1 MFQPEHF
8 PLRGLAY
15 QAAVAK
21 LRHVSY
27 HNHKMLLHYAAEMAP
42 RKWRDSLGRS
52 QSRSFS
58 YIKSPDEWH
67 STGAEEELQSAVMEV
82 PVLALALVRCPQDS
96 HAEFVVVSAY
106 NGRTVAFCLP
116 LLLPNAP
123 WFRKWEVLPANLRA
137 WLEGE
142 EVFVLTTKSS
152 APLLPDPDGFC
163 LRRQVDTDK
172 LFAIYQ
178 NSGVIK
184 PHFKAEVGDAAWQ
197 MTYATG
203 YHHHPMAQP
212 KFVQLVGENH
222 YSHGWPQWRHL
233 GWLPVGKDE
242 LAKHESFFLFYEAA
256 AMQLFVNRLLQHG
269 LLFGGMKA
277 VDPSLPLATLYCVFL
292 EGGESDP
299 FVAARDPLGLRT
311 DAVAAA
317 MPPPSSSESHYTPQE
332 LNPPLPGGSVAE
344 ELSSNSTGETVVPA
358 GLAAGDGA
366 GKEDAPATQEP
377 MEEGSNDKEEKESS
391 EAVLLLCDTA
401 LEKELNQEDAMEP
414 PPAKK
419 RSPPRPDPT
428 QRRLLELAQNLEGPG
443 KTPSGKRPRPLFGP
457 DLTVEVLPA
466 PRASLPPP
474 LRPPPPSRPPPPRTP
489 PPPRSSAVVAAQQQQ
504 QKTEE
509 DSRPTATG
517 ANADPMGPRRNS
529 AAFPLIQIANS
540 PAAGAG
546 GDEAA
551 TKEEPTTSPGEQ
563 PPLYGPQDVRSRL
576 FPRLANPAAFAE
588 YNAIPLPPVALCERD
603 KNMAHSAQ
611 VNKTAGTE
619 EIRAQHPSLRFA
631 PLATEVEQ
639 GQVAPID
646 ESRLGNLR
654 LSPTERRRNP
664 YVLAPL
670 LDARC
675 DFCSAKHCS
684 RFVAGTNQPNCL
696 RYREQ
701 VTFAPT
707 RRICDYRR
715 CLAPHEHHTVACP
728 YLHRR
733 CSRCGCRGH
742 DTADEC
748 DLRNAAV
755 MARLRA
761 DFEEHANC
769 GLMTRR
775 RFAAL
780 EWGFYPI
787 PSLRPEGNFVSYR
800 YLTDLPVLEAMAALQ
815 SLLLLPENIAR
826 AREHAP
832 QPDEAPQG
840 PAGPSV

>member
-443 KTPSGKRPRPLFGP
+443 NALRKASPPAVRPRPHGGSAAGSPRFPPTAAQASPAEPPSTPSHAAPSPFLSGGGGAAAAAEDGGGQQAHRHRRQCRPNGP
-457 DLTVEVLPA
+457 QEELGRLSPHPDRQFAGGGRGRGRGGHQGGAHHLPRGATPVVRAPRCPLETLPA
-466 PRASLPPP
+466 AGQPRRLRGVQRHPPPPGGALREGQKHGP
-474 LRPPPPSRPPPPRTP
+474 LRP
-489 PPPRSSAVVAAQQQQ
+489 
-504 QKTEE
+504 
-509 DSRPTATG
+509 
-517 ANADPMGPRRNS
+517 
-529 AAFPLIQIANS
+529 
-540 PAAGAG
+540 
-546 GDEAA
+546 
-551 TKEEPTTSPGEQ
+551 
-563 PPLYGPQDVRSRL
+563 
-576 FPRLANPAAFAE
+576 
-588 YNAIPLPPVALCERD
+588 
-603 KNMAHSAQ
+603 
-611 VNKTAGTE
+611 
-619 EIRAQHPSLRFA
+619 
-631 PLATEVEQ
+631 
-639 GQVAPID
+639 GQ
-646 ESRLGNLR
+646 
-654 LSPTERRRNP
+654 
-664 YVLAPL
+664 
-670 LDARC
+670 
-675 DFCSAKHCS
+675 
-684 RFVAGTNQPNCL
+684 
-696 RYREQ
+696 
-701 VTFAPT
+701 
-707 RRICDYRR
+707 
-715 CLAPHEHHTVACP
+715 
-728 YLHRR
+728 
-733 CSRCGCRGH
+733 
-742 DTADEC
+742 
-748 DLRNAAV
+748 
-755 MARLRA
+755 
-761 DFEEHANC
+761 
-769 GLMTRR
+769 
-775 RFAAL
+775 
-780 EWGFYPI
+780 
-787 PSLRPEGNFVSYR
+787 
-800 YLTDLPVLEAMAALQ
+800 
-815 SLLLLPENIAR
+815 
-826 AREHAP
+826 
-832 QPDEAPQG
+832 
-840 PAGPSV
+840 